1 MAAQNGYCTSIM
13 NAKSCIVPYEDISN
27 VDRTKAVVSAT
38 EIIEKGWARRN
49 YPLISL
55 NNPIPWSLRNQQERS
70 WNFYIHCWDMLDS
83 LLKAYSETQ
92 EERFLRPAIRVAG
105 DWVEKHSNLSQAG
118 MSPFAWYDMAVG
130 LRSYRL
136 AYVIDAGKES
146 GLLAQDLGNKLW
158 ASLEQHQAY
167 LADDKNILFHNN
179 HGYYQVA
186 GQLAMGRRFAGESPL
201 MAQAL
206 EQGTARLNV
215 MLAQQFGKDGIHRE
229 HSPDYHRMV
238 YDTLKA
244 LIDSGLVE
252 DAEMIAFAETI
263 EKALSWFVLPSQHI
277 VNFGDSDYRLM
288 RRDPEEAVR
297 KWQTPE
303 MRYAVT
309 GGKVGQ
315 LPAEHLA
322 IFSEGGY
329 VAVRTPANDAP
340 QDFSKSSYLAQNAA
354 FHSRTHKQ
362 ADDLSFIWSDRGSDL
377 LVDAG
382 RYGYLGKAEQGS
394 ELWLDGHWYSDPN
407 RVYCE
412 ATRAHNTLEFD
423 GKNYPRK
430 GVKPY
435 GSALRRCSEDTSG
448 IVAVETECKHFGSI
462 RSARVL
468 VFMPGKWLLVFD
480 WFHDNEQQPHAVK
493 QWFHLAPHLQL
504 LLQGCGYFVSVPGS
518 TEPLRAISLLPGLFA
533 SRPYLG
539 EHKPVMQGW
548 WSAEERDI
556 VPNYAFCYE
565 LSRVSTGVLAT
576 LFSFSNSL
584 ATDTTW
590 NKVNVSGRKAQFR
603 WKDEA
608 GSHELRLERPE
619 SGDLGVSYG
628 MR

>member
-1 MAAQNGYCTSIM
+1 MVKPMIA
-13 NAKSCIVPYEDISN
+13 YEDISN
-27 VDRTKAVVSAT
+27 VDGTKTVVSAT
-38 EIIEKGWARRN
+38 EILEKGWARRK

-55 NNPIPWSLRNQQERS
+55 NDPIPWSLRTQQERS

-92 EERFLRPAIRVAG
+92 EKQFIRPAIRVAE
-105 DWVEKHSNLSQAG
+105 DWAEKHSDLSQAD
-118 MSPFAWYDMAVG
+118 MSPLAWYDMAVG
-130 LRSYRL
+130 LRAYRL
-136 AYVIDAGKES
+136 AYIIDAGKDA
-146 GLLAQDLGNKLW
+146 GLLDQDLRNKLW

-201 MAQAL
+201 MAQTL
-206 EQGTARLNV
+206 EQGKDRLKA
-215 MLAQQFGKDGIHRE
+215 MLAQQFAEDGIHLE

-238 YDTLKA
+238 LDTLKA
-244 LIDSGLVE
+244 MIDSGLVE
-252 DAEMIAFAETI
+252 DADTIAFAETT
-263 EKALSWFVLPSQHI
+263 ERALSWFVLPSQHI
-277 VNFGDSDYRLM
+277 VNFGDSDYRRM
-288 RRDPEEAVR
+288 RRSPTEAEQ
-297 KWQTPE
+297 KWRTAE
-303 MRYAVT
+303 MRYVVS

-322 IFSEGGY
+322 VFPESGY
-329 VAVRTPANDAP
+329 VAVRTPAKDAP
-340 QDFSKSSYLAQNAA
+340 QDFSKSSYLAQMAA
-354 FHSRTHKQ
+354 FHSRTHKH
-362 ADDLSFIWSDRGSDL
+362 ADDLSFIWSDRGSDI

-382 RYGYLGKAEQGS
+382 RYGYLGKTEQGS

-412 ATRAHNTLEFD
+412 STRAHNTLEFD

-430 GVKPY
+430 GPKPY
-435 GSALRRCSEDTSG
+435 GSALRRWVQDASG
-448 IVAVETECKHFGSI
+448 IVAVETECKHFHSV
-462 RSARVL
+462 RRVRML
-468 VFMPGKWLLVFD
+468 LFLPGKWLVALD
-480 WFHDNEQQPHAVK
+480 WFHDNAQQPHGAK

-504 LLQGCGYFVSVPGS
+504 LLQGGGYLVSMPS
-518 TEPLRAISLLPGLFA
+518 SIEPLRIIGLLDGPFA

-539 EHKPVMQGW
+539 EKKPVMQGW
-548 WSAEERDI
+548 WSAKERDI

-565 LSRVSTGVLAT
+565 LSGVSTGVFAT

-603 WKDEA
+603 WKDETGA
-608 GSHELRLERPE
+608 HELRLERPE
-619 SGDLGVSYG
+619 SGDLSVSYSV
-628 MR
+628 R